1 MNRPP
6 SHPIQN
12 LLRLSSY
19 SYNSYWLI
27 APDQLNL
34 CSTDSIGSSML
45 CPHRSMELIIL
56 KFASI
61 TSWYGPE
68 LSFTIT
74 NSNNAQQKRRATYR
88 YASFSLCPFLL
99 VIYFEGETSL
109 AHLIIFCQRNL
120 WDSPL
125 NYFVLIKPT
134 ATARSKCWCEYH

>member
-1 MNRPP
+1 MHSLTNW
-6 SHPIQN
+6 I
-12 LLRLSSY
+12 Y
-19 SYNSYWLI
+19 
-27 APDQLNL
+27 APLTQLDRQF
-34 CSTDSIGSSML
+34 S
-45 CPHRSMELIIL
+45 PHRSMDLIIL

-109 AHLIIFCQRNL
+109 AHLIIFCQINF
-120 WDSPL
+120 WDSAL
-125 NYFVLIKPT
+125 NYMLVWIPLTQTKHFSMPFLTLSCRRVFGHKVRRKRHLQKT
-134 ATARSKCWCEYH
+134 NRS